1 MVHLRKNK
9 KKEERETKIL
19 QLLTL
24 ECHFEKT
31 RSSIWFCV
39 QDLVSDVSF
48 KQWKRVTTFVWLVH
62 FRDFYIVSEGWLD
75 PGHRLGMVADFIN
88 IFRTVVNCRRCHVCR
103 KEKELLSC
111 VTQNWKFLTCFGID
125 MGKRRRHCDPN
136 MGTVLLAWFMG
147 MCYGTIVLN
156 ETKNTWLLICHR
168 SWPLNLKRRTDKL
181 ARKVLFFA

>member
-48 KQWKRVTTFVWLVH
+48 KQWKRVTTVVWLVH

-103 KEKELLSC
+103 KKKELISC
-111 VTQNWKFLTCFGID
+111 VTQKGRFLTCFGID
-125 MGKRRRHCDPN
+125 MGKRRRHFDAN
-136 MGTVLLAWFMG
+136 MSTVLLDS
-147 MCYGTIVLN
+147 
-156 ETKNTWLLICHR
+156 WLC
-168 SWPLNLKRRTDKL
+168 
-181 ARKVLFFA
+181 AMVQLF